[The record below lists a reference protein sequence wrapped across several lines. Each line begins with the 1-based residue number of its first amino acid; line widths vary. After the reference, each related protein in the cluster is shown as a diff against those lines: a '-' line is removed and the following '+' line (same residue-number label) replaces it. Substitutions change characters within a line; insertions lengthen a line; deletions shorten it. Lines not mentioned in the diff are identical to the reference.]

1 MHSDPRGP
9 AVPGAAAEATAGG
22 EGRAPAEPSP
32 ATLRA
37 APSPGGGGEER
48 AAPDRD
54 GRGEERAAT
63 AAPERRTGRLHPW
76 SWLFA
81 LLTSLRQ
88 FAFPLVAVVFLGQGS
103 GWELW
108 GALGGVGIALY
119 SIVYAF
125 GFRYELAPTEIVVR
139 EGVLARTERHVPYE
153 RIQNVVQ
160 KRNVLHRMFGVTEL
174 VLESA
179 GSGKPEAK
187 MSVITVAEAARIER
201 VLRGH
206 GVAPESGEPGE
217 AADAAPPPLLALA
230 PRDLVRLGL
239 VSNRGA
245 VVVGAIF
252 ALFAQAE
259 PWESGYLRDAFKVV
273 RRAFSLW
280 ADAFAGSAAMVASVL
295 GAAVLFVVVMKALS
309 IVVAF
314 LQFHGFT
321 LSRLGER
328 VTTASGLLTRSAAS
342 ARRDKIQRLV
352 HTEGWLARRMGRRS
366 LQCDVAAGG
375 RAGSGDGERTRLKW
389 LAPIART
396 AEIDAI
402 VAEVAPGLDLGG
414 LEWRPL
420 HPRAWRR
427 MFRPALVFWTLAA
440 IAPAWWYGAW
450 VAGPWALLVAY
461 SWCEARG
468 SARFAGYAITGDVL
482 AYRAGWLTRHWAI
495 ARIAKG
501 QAVKLARG
509 PFDRRAGMASVA
521 LDTAGAGMTAF
532 PLRVPYLG
540 EDEAR
545 ALAAH
550 LRARC
555 EGA

>member
-1 MHSDPRGP
+1 MQSDPAARSTGEPGPPLSPEARDVTARDDGP
-9 AVPGAAAEATAGG
+9 ASVPEPPP
-22 EGRAPAEPSP
+22 PAE
-32 ATLRA
+32 RVA
-37 APSPGGGGEER
+37 AM
-48 AAPDRD
+48 
-54 GRGEERAAT
+54 
-63 AAPERRTGRLHPW
+63 TGRLHPW
-76 SWLFA
+76 SWIFA

-88 FAFPLVAVVFLGQGS
+88 FAFPLVALIFFGQGS

-139 EGVLARTERHVPYE
+139 EGVLARTERHVPYG

-206 GVAPESGEPGE
+206 GVAQGD
-217 AADAAPPPLLALA
+217 DAASGADPVASAPLLALG

-239 VSNRGA
+239 VSNRGV
-245 VVVGAIF
+245 VVVGALF
-252 ALFAQAE
+252 ALFAQFE
-259 PWESGYLRDAFKVV
+259 PWESGFMREVFRAM
-273 RRAFSLW
+273 RRTFSVW
-280 ADAFAGSAAMVASVL
+280 ADAFAGPATLAASVVVA
-295 GAAVLFVVVMKALS
+295 GVLFVAVMKLLS
-309 IVVAF
+309 IVAAF
-314 LQFHGFT
+314 VQFHGFT
-321 LSRLGER
+321 LSRMGER
-328 VTTASGLLTRSAAS
+328 ITTVAGLLTRHTAS

-375 RAGSGDGERTRLKW
+375 RGAGDGDGERTRLKW
-389 LAPIART
+389 LAPIARFE
-396 AEIDAI
+396 EIEAI
-402 VAEVAPGLDLGG
+402 VGEVAPGLDLEA

-427 MFRPALVFWTLAA
+427 MFRPALAFWTLAA
-440 IAPAWWYGAW
+440 IVPTWLY
-450 VAGPWALLVAY
+450 GPWVVAAWALVVGHAWL
-461 SWCEARG
+461 EARG
-468 SARFAGYAITGDVL
+468 NARFAGYAIDGDVV
-482 AYRAGWLTRHWAI
+482 AYRAGWLTRRWAI

-501 QAVKLARG
+501 QAVRLGRG

-521 LDTAGAGMTAF
+521 LDTAGSGVTTF

-540 EDEAR
+540 EAEAR
-545 ALAAH
+545 ALAAR
-550 LRARC
+550 LRERC
-555 EGA
+555 DAG